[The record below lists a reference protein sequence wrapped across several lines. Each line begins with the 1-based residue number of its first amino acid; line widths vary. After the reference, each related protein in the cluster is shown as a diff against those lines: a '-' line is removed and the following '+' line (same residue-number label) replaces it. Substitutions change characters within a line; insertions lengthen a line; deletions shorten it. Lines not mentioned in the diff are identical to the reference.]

1 MPNNIYPE
9 FTWWQGIVE
18 NRNDPDKMGRYQ
30 VRIFGYHSRNK
41 VKLPTAD
48 LPWAIPMQPV
58 TSAAISGVGSSPT
71 GIVEGSAV
79 VGFFADGPDGQIPVI
94 MGSFGAMTML
104 PSNDSGP
111 IKFDRSTVG
120 FYDESETFPRNKSKP
135 FEKAVLEDVETDNPN
150 FVKGGDEEETI
161 TTKLKDVKD
170 QGYNSL
176 DEPDSS
182 RLARGSKWAEQ
193 HFSLKSKRAN
203 RIGKQ
208 DGLNDEQIDAEYKGI
223 PKATAPTSTIYK
235 TEEASL
241 THPGMTAT
249 PKPKYT
255 EEYWEE
261 PLPQGVA
268 ESVSQYP
275 YNHVR
280 ETESGHVFEVDD
292 TPGAERIHQYHKSG
306 TYEEIIADGSR
317 SVKIVGKDYEIVV
330 SDKNILIQG
339 DWNITVDGDY
349 NLNVLG
355 NKYEDVNGHLF
366 TAVRGNA
373 VTKIQG
379 NETREIM
386 TDYSQLIVGN
396 KWETIQNNQGTG
408 QTVLR
413 VQGLYT
419 RSISEE
425 MALYKFGKVS
435 EVQGDY
441 KVIVSPAVGLHP
453 RKGPPGP
460 TGAPLGRPEIPGI
473 TNYGSFKVKTIGDI
487 EFGTSKLPIGT
498 TFPTISMQSAYI
510 TSTALFGDIES
521 VGIIPQPMMA
531 PGMPMGKWTQV
542 DTVGITELVFAGK
555 IARLNLSGPIVDYSS
570 TSIMQAASA
579 RITQMSG
586 SITRNAGMIKDNGG
600 GMISMNA
607 GIIKL
612 N

>member
-1 MPNNIYPE
+1 MPNNKYPD
-9 FTWWQGIVE
+9 FAWWQGIVE
-18 NRNDPDKMGRYQ
+18 SRNDPDKMGRYQ
-30 VRIFGYHSRNK
+30 VRIFGYHSRDK

-48 LPWAIPMQPV
+48 LPWSIPMQPV
-58 TSAAISGVGSSPT
+58 TSAAISGVGNSPT
-71 GIVEGSAV
+71 GLVEGSAV
-79 VGFFADGPDGQIPVI
+79 IGFFADGGADGQIPVI

-104 PSNDSGP
+104 PSNDNGP
-111 IKFDRSTVG
+111 IKFDRTTVG
-120 FYDESETFPRNKSKP
+120 FYDESEIFPRNKSKP
-135 FEKAVLEDVETDNPN
+135 FEKAVLEDVETDNPDY
-150 FVKGGDEEETI
+150 VEGGDAEKTI
-161 TTKLKDVKD
+161 TTKVKDVED

-182 RLARGSKWAEQ
+182 RLARGGKWAEQ

-208 DGLNDEQIDAEYKGI
+208 DGLNDEQMDAEYKGI
-223 PKATAPTSTIYK
+223 PKATAPTSSIYT
-235 TEEASL
+235 TEEPSL
-241 THPGMTAT
+241 THPGMPAT

-268 ESVSQYP
+268 ESGTQYP

-280 ETESGHVFEVDD
+280 ESESGHIFEVDD

-330 SDKNILIQG
+330 SDKHILVQG

-355 NKYEDVNGHLF
+355 NKYDDVNGHLF

-379 NETREIM
+379 NETKEVM
-386 TDYSQLIVGN
+386 TDQSLLVVGN
-396 KWETIQNNQGTG
+396 KWETIQANQGTG
-408 QTVLR
+408 EVVLR
-413 VQGLYT
+413 INGLYT

-425 MALYKFGKVS
+425 MNLYKFGKV
-435 EVQGDY
+435 EEIMGDY
-441 KVIVSPAVGLHP
+441 KIIVSPAVGLHP
-453 RKGPPGP
+453 RKGEAGV
-460 TGAPLGRPEIPGI
+460 GRPEVPGV
-473 TNYGSFKVKTIGDI
+473 TNYGSFKVKTVGDI

-510 TSTALFGDIES
+510 TSTALLGHIES
-521 VGIIPQPMMA
+521 VGTIPQPIMA
-531 PGMPMGKWTQV
+531 PGQPMGKWTQV
-542 DTVGITELVFAGK
+542 DVIGIHEKVLAGK
-555 IARLNLSGPIVDYSS
+555 ITRVNL
-570 TSIMQAASA
+570 
-579 RITQMSG
+579 
-586 SITRNAGMIKDNGG
+586 
-600 GMISMNA
+600 A
-607 GIIKL
+607 GIISDSAVAGAIMHNAGTTITQQATGAITRTAASIVDKGGSSIVQTAAVIKL

>member
-1 MPNNIYPE
+1 MMNKYPE
-9 FTWWQGIVE
+9 FAWWQGIVE
-18 NRNDPDKMGRYQ
+18 SRNDPDKLGRYQ
-30 VRIFGYHSRNK
+30 VRIFGYHNRDRT
-41 VKLPTAD
+41 VLPTED

-58 TSAAISGVGSSPT
+58 TSAAISGVGNSPT
-71 GIVEGSAV
+71 GLVEGSAV
-79 VGFFADGPDGQIPVI
+79 IGFFADGGADGQIPVI

-104 PSNDSGP
+104 PSNENGP
-111 IKFDRSTVG
+111 IKFDRTTVG
-120 FYDESETFPRNKSKP
+120 FYDKSEIFPRNKSKP
-135 FEKAVLEDVETDNPN
+135 FEKAVLEDVETDNPDY
-150 FVKGGDEEETI
+150 VEGGDVEKTI
-161 TTKLKDVKD
+161 TTKVKDVED

-176 DEPDSS
+176 DEPDSP
-182 RLARGSKWAEQ
+182 RLARGGKWAEQ

-208 DGLNDEQIDAEYKGI
+208 DGLNDEQMDAEYKGI
-223 PKATAPTSTIYK
+223 PKATAPTSSIYT
-235 TEEASL
+235 TEEPSL
-241 THPGMTAT
+241 THPGMPAT

-268 ESVSQYP
+268 ESATQYP

-280 ETESGHVFEVDD
+280 ESESGHIFEVDD

-330 SDKNILIQG
+330 SDKHILVQG

-379 NETREIM
+379 NETKEVM
-386 TDYSQLIVGN
+386 TDQSLLVVGN
-396 KWETIQNNQGTG
+396 KWETIQANQGTG
-408 QTVLR
+408 QVVLR
-413 VQGLYT
+413 INGLYT
-419 RSISEE
+419 RSISEQID
-425 MALYKFGKVS
+425 LYKFGKV
-435 EVQGDY
+435 EEIMGDY

-453 RKGPPGP
+453 RKGPPDP
-460 TGAPLGRPEIPGI
+460 TTGAPVGRPEIPGI
-473 TNYGSFKVKTIGDI
+473 TNYGSFKIKTVGDI

-510 TSTALFGDIES
+510 TSTALLGHIES
-521 VGIIPQPMMA
+521 VGIIPQPMIA
-531 PGMPMGKWTQV
+531 PGTPMGKWTQV
-542 DTVGITELVFAGK
+542 DAIGIMEMVFAGK
-555 IARLNLSGPIVDYSS
+555 IDRINLAGPINDFATVISQTGMAKHS
-570 TSIMQAASA
+570 TRSPLIS
-579 RITQMSG
+579 
-586 SITRNAGMIKDNGG
+586 RNAGKITDNGG
-600 GMISMNA
+600 AMMSMKA

>member
-1 MPNNIYPE
+1 MPMSNNIYPE

-30 VRIFGYHSRNK
+30 IRIFGYHTK
-41 VKLPTAD
+41 DKTKLPTAD

-104 PSNDSGP
+104 PSNENGP
-111 IKFDRSTVG
+111 IKFDRTTVG

-150 FVKGGDEEETI
+150 FVEGGDEEATT
-161 TTKLKDVKD
+161 TTKLKDVED

-208 DGLNDEQIDAEYKGI
+208 DGLNDEQMDAEYKGI

-241 THPGMTAT
+241 THPGMPAT
-249 PKPKYT
+249 PTPKYT

-453 RKGPPGP
+453 RKGPPVV
-460 TGAPLGRPEIPGI
+460 GRPEIPGV
-473 TNYGSFKVKTIGDI
+473 TNYGSFKVKTSGDI
-487 EFGTSKLPIGT
+487 EFGTAKVPIGT
-498 TFPTISMQSAYI
+498 TFPTFSVQSSYI
-510 TSTALFGDIES
+510 TTSALLGHIES
-521 VGIIPQPMMA
+521 VGTTPQPIMA
-531 PGMPMGKWTQV
+531 PGQPMGKWTQV
-542 DTVGITELVFAGK
+542 DVIGIHEKVLAGK
-555 IARLNLSGPIVDYSS
+555 ITRVNL
-570 TSIMQAASA
+570 
-579 RITQMSG
+579 
-586 SITRNAGMIKDNGG
+586 
-600 GMISMNA
+600 A
-607 GIIKL
+607 GIISDSAGAGAIMHNAGTTITQQASGAITRTAASIIDKGGSSIVQTAAVIKL